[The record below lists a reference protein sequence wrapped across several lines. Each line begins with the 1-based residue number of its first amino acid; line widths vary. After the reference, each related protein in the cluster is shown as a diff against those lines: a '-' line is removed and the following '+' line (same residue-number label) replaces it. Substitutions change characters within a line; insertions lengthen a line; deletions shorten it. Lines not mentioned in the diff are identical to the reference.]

1 MEGLFTWGVGPEA
14 RHIHCVDAWN
24 DEKQVTTP
32 ILLGGVGRNWVAEG
46 RNPNPKGGLYPNQ
59 HPRPVT
65 LCRAQSCETIDDSRQ
80 RLKLACFTV
89 PWRKTSAC

>member
-32 ILLGGVGRNWVAEG
+32 ILLGGAGRNWVAEG
-46 RNPNPKGGLYPNQ
+46 RNPNPKSG
-59 HPRPVT
+59 
-65 LCRAQSCETIDDSRQ
+65 
-80 RLKLACFTV
+80 
-89 PWRKTSAC
+89 